1 MIFPSVYPRLLRIGL
16 TWLGIGLGASRLAA
30 AGPLPTPT
38 PEQLLPELKVILE
51 QAMQQ
56 SPQMVLRN
64 IDLAVSEANYLS
76 ARSAMLPGISA
87 GASYNISG
95 AAVSS
100 DTNVSSTASGLY
112 YSLSFS
118 QSVFRWGTLKAQ
130 TDAARNQQKISLK
143 NYAEAYRSLALSL
156 RSQYL
161 LLMGKKLAWMNTQF
175 TRQQMAAALALEE
188 DKLRNGQTSENQVMQ
203 LRLQTEEIA
212 LTMERAAED
221 LAMSK
226 RFFLRQAGLA
236 ELPDERIPTEIPALA
251 FEPAAATAMLQQF
264 LGHGWEDNLNVQ
276 INRSLVKVAD
286 LNYKVAKYRLYP
298 MVSVA
303 ASISQSNSTS
313 ASLNSV
319 SQVSVL
325 SQYAGV
331 SVGWSI
337 FDGFATKGAKISA
350 LASKRTSER
359 QLQSVTDQL
368 MDQAMSQER
377 QVAFAYRAM
386 GLAKARASLSESA
399 LRTME
404 EDAQRGLVSRAAVT
418 AALGAHNQ
426 ARHALLNQQADFLS
440 RWSEFVSTV
449 GHDPILQSLPAR

>member
-1 MIFPSVYPRLLRIGL
+1 MISPSVYPRLLRIGL
-16 TWLGIGLGASRLAA
+16 TWLGLGLGASRLAA
-30 AGPLPTPT
+30 ADPLPTPM

-64 IDLAVSEANYLS
+64 IDLATSEANYLLT
-76 ARSAMLPGISA
+76 RSAMLPGVSA
-87 GASYNISG
+87 SASYNISG

-112 YSLSFS
+112 YSLNFS

-130 TDAARNQQKISLK
+130 TDAARIQQDISRK

-161 LLMGKKLAWMNTQF
+161 LLMGKKVAWINTQF
-175 TRQQMAAALALEE
+175 ARQQLAAALALEE

-203 LRLQTEEIA
+203 LRLQTEEVS
-212 LTMERAAED
+212 LMVERAAED

-226 RFFLRQAGLA
+226 RFFIRQAGLA
-236 ELPDERIPTEIPALA
+236 ELADERIPTGIPALA
-251 FEPAAATAMLQQF
+251 FQPAAASAMLQKF
-264 LGHGWEDNLNVQ
+264 LGHDWEDNLNVQ
-276 INRSLVKVAD
+276 INRNLVKVAD

-298 MVSVA
+298 MVSIA
-303 ASISQSNSTS
+303 AGISQSNSTN
-313 ASLNSV
+313 AAPDSV

-325 SQYAGV
+325 SQYAGL

-350 LASKRTSER
+350 LANKRIYER
-359 QLQSVTDQL
+359 QLQTLTDQL

-377 QVAFAYRAM
+377 QVGFAYRAM
-386 GLAKARASLSESA
+386 GLAQARAALSESA

-404 EDAQRGLVSRAAVT
+404 EDAQRGIVSRAAVT

-449 GHDPILQSLPAR
+449 GHDPVLQSLPAR